1 MFKASRVKYLPS
13 CTAMTNALDMLC
25 SFVSGDAQGSNF
37 EVVPTWQGCVLP
49 QLGDARPEA
58 GHLYGKITI
67 IMHEQLTLTDFCP
80 INNIE
85 SFESWKGL
93 ALAVAP
99 KHTALSPGML
109 FI

>member
-49 QLGDARPEA
+49 QLGMLGLRRDTFM
-58 GHLYGKITI
+58 GKSQLLCMSSLRLQISV
-67 IMHEQLTLTDFCP
+67 QLTILNLLKVGRAWP
-80 INNIE
+80 
-85 SFESWKGL
+85 
-93 ALAVAP
+93 
-99 KHTALSPGML
+99 
-109 FI
+109 